1 MARLTADLALGQVQD
16 TEGNPHNVT
25 VAVLIYDGIA
35 WQSREAWGVGPG
47 SALRAARELEKLS
60 GDIEEQWGSAD
71 IDWSVIARVREDLED
86 SN

>member
-1 MARLTADLALGQVQD
+1 MARLKADLALGQVQD

-25 VAVLIYDGIA
+25 VAVLINGGIA

-47 SALRAARELEKLS
+47 SALRAVSELEKVS
-60 GDIEEQWGSAD
+60 RDIEEQWGGVD
-71 IDWSVIARVREDLED
+71 IDWSVIDQVRADLED